1 MNKNALRGSCYEFLS
16 EGQRV
21 PPAEKKTTL
30 VKMLAKLI
38 VTLPRPS
45 V

>member
-1 MNKNALRGSCYEFLS
+1 MERISFKEAT
-16 EGQRV
+16 V
-21 PPAEKKTTL
+21 PPSEKKTTL